1 MIRDNIC
8 TWTWFVTIYTH
19 GHDSWRQYIHM
30 DTTHVHMY
38 ILSRLRSDDRH
49 SMQWAALESYHSW
62 ISFSRSLLPCFS
74 EKRPIRLR
82 SDDTQCS
89 RLYSSHINRGSRSP
103 GLFCHV
109 SVKRDLWD
117 WDQMTL
123 NTVGCTRVMSFL
135 DLVLQVSF
143 ATFQWK
149 EPYEIEIEI
158 IWHSKCKRLYLSY
171 IIFMN
176 AS

>member
-1 MIRDNIC
+1 MIRDNVC

-19 GHDSWRQYIHM
+19 GRDSWRQYIHM

-74 EKRPIRLR
+74 EKRPMRLR
-82 SDDTQCS
+82 SDDTQYS
-89 RLYSSHINRGSRSP
+89 RLYSSHVIFGSRSP

-109 SVKRDLWD
+109 SVKRALWD
-117 WDQMTL
+117 WDWDYM
-123 NTVGCTRVMSFL
+123 
-135 DLVLQVSF
+135 
-143 ATFQWK
+143 TFQMQ
-149 EPYEIEIEI
+149 EAVLELYHIYECI
-158 IWHSKCKRLYLSY
+158 IRNCSFSNHQGVL
-171 IIFMN
+171 
-176 AS
+176 